1 MNLNHKVIMII
12 GAAGTLGKA
21 ISSAILEQG
30 AFLIAVDNSN
40 EALDELKSVLS
51 NRDRASFFTADIT
64 NVETIQ
70 EVINKSVSLYGALD
84 GAVNTAYPRNKNY
97 GRDFFNVTYED
108 FSENLSLH
116 LGGYFLFMQQCAKYA
131 MDAGNPFS
139 LVNISSIYGVIPPR
153 FDIYENT
160 TMTMPVEYA
169 AIKSALIHLSKF
181 ASTYMKNTL
190 FRVNSVSPGG
200 ILAAQPDSFIEAYR
214 EYSRVKGMLD
224 AQDLVGTIMFL
235 LSDDSEY
242 MCGQNLVVDDGFSL

>member
-1 MNLNHKVIMII
+1 MVI

-21 ISSAILEQG
+21 MSAAIIEQG
-30 AFLIAVDNSN
+30 AFLIAVDNSE

-51 NRDRASFFTADIT
+51 NKDRASFFTADIT
-64 NVETIQ
+64 NVESIQ
-70 EVINKSVSLYGALD
+70 EVIKQSVSLHGALD

-116 LGGYFLFMQQCAKYA
+116 LGGYFLFMQQCAKYVV
-131 MDAGNPFS
+131 DTGNSFS

-160 TMTMPVEYA
+160 AMTMPVEYA

-181 ASTYMKNTL
+181 TSTYMKNTR

-200 ILAAQPDSFIEAYR
+200 ILAAQPDSFVEAYQK
-214 EYSRVKGMLD
+214 YSRVKGMLD
-224 AQDLVGTIMFL
+224 AKDVVGTIMFL